1 MGASVTITANERRVA
16 PAWAEQQRDL
26 IDRMDRAAMRFV
38 DHATRPDGSLV
49 QRTVWTSM
57 DGTDNGY
64 EAFLSFPL
72 FYLVGGGKHIHE
84 LARKEFDA
92 ITRQYSAYGTVDR
105 EFVTGFDW
113 FHHSESYTYVYYLAM
128 CNPRQQVDRARALQY
143 AAMYIGE
150 DPLAPNWDAEHR
162 IIRSPLNGSHGPRF
176 VTTTTD
182 WDYHRPILA
191 NYLAPFEDIAG
202 TDSSDPMFKVD
213 WTDDAMFASVLEMI
227 NTRMTRGDVPLN
239 LSATSLVTN
248 AYLHTGESKY
258 RDWVLDYLQAWME
271 RRDRNGGLMPDNVG
285 PSGQIGELMNGK
297 WWGGYYGW
305 RWPHGARN
313 IVEPALV
320 AGSCA
325 LLMTGDC
332 SWLDLARSQLDRL
345 WDERRDV
352 DGVPMVPARHGDQ
365 GWFDFRRP
373 DPYLYIHLSYL
384 SQQSEDRDRL
394 ETVFPDRSSFA
405 EWPQDWGAGKA
416 GICPPKP
423 WSLFVEGRN
432 DSYLPGVFESTARS
446 IHHALD
452 RLDADDTDP
461 ETRECYH
468 FQPMNP
474 VVPEAL
480 VQMTMGTPSAI
491 YNGGLL
497 QTHLCYFDPE
507 RRRPGLPQDVA
518 ALVSSVSADEAHV
531 ELVNLDSLGSRE
543 VIIQAG
549 SFGEHEFT
557 RIAGGGGQERA
568 DVDASSFTLHLE
580 PGSAVSLHLGM
591 RRYARAP
598 SYALPAEL
606 YQ

>member
-1 MGASVTITANERRVA
+1 MAEEEGQAVAEADETETETEDTLKDVIEVAIEDIGVLRKALTVTVPGERVNEERDK
-16 PAWAEQQRDL
+16 QYSDL
-26 IDRMDRAAMRFV
+26 ITDVIVPGFRKGRAPRRLVEKRFGGEV
-38 DHATRPDGSLV
+38 GDQVL
-49 QRTVWTSM
+49 QR
-57 DGTDNGY
+57 
-64 EAFLSFPL
+64 
-72 FYLVGGGKHIHE
+72 
-84 LARKEFDA
+84 
-92 ITRQYSAYGTVDR
+92 
-105 EFVTGFDW
+105 
-113 FHHSESYTYVYYLAM
+113 
-128 CNPRQQVDRARALQY
+128 
-143 AAMYIGE
+143 
-150 DPLAPNWDAEHR
+150 
-162 IIRSPLNGSHGPRF
+162 
-176 VTTTTD
+176 
-182 WDYHRPILA
+182 
-191 NYLAPFEDIAG
+191 
-202 TDSSDPMFKVD
+202 
-213 WTDDAMFASVLEMI
+213 
-227 NTRMTRGDVPLN
+227 
-239 LSATSLVTN
+239 LVTN

-394 ETVFPDRSSFA
+394 ETVFPDRSGFA
-405 EWPQDWGAGKA
+405 QWPQDWGAGKA

-432 DSYLPGVFESTARS
+432 DSYLCGVFESTARS

-518 ALVSSVSADEAHV
+518 ALVSSVSADEARV

-557 RIAGGGGQERA
+557 RVAAEGGQERA
-568 DVDASSFTLHLE
+568 DADASSFTLHLE

-591 RRYARAP
+591 RRFARPP
-598 SYALPAEL
+598 SYTLPAEL
-606 YQ
+606 HR